1 MGMNVEL
8 TPQLVKHI
16 RMKVKSG
23 GYRSASEYVREALRL
38 KLREE
43 KESQLN
49 WLRSE
54 VSKGFE
60 SVEAGRYTDYD
71 KAGLKELA
79 ASVKAR
85 GKTRAAAEQ
94 GATKPKR
101 KA

>member
-49 WLRSE
+49 WLKSE
-54 VSKGFE
+54 VAKGFE
-60 SVEAGRYTDYD
+60 SVEAGRYADYD
-71 KAGLKELA
+71 KAGLIELA
-79 ASVKAR
+79 ERVKGRGKAR
-85 GKTRAAAEQ
+85 STAERV
-94 GATKPKR
+94 ATKQKR
-101 KA
+101 QV

>member
-54 VSKGFE
+54 VAKGFE

-71 KAGLKELA
+71 KAGLNELA
-79 ASVKAR
+79 ARVKAR
-85 GKTRAAAEQ
+85 GKTRAAEQ

>member
-1 MGMNVEL
+1 MGINVEL

-49 WLRSE
+49 WLKSE
-54 VSKGFE
+54 VAKGFE
-60 SVEAGRYTDYD
+60 SVEAGRYNDYD
-71 KAGLKELA
+71 KAGLKKLA
-79 ASVKAR
+79 ENVKAR
-85 GKTRAAAEQ
+85 GKTRAASERA
-94 GATKPKR
+94 ATKQKR
-101 KA
+101 QV

>member
-1 MGMNVEL
+1 MGINVEL
-8 TPQLVKHI
+8 TPELVKHI

-54 VSKGFE
+54 VAKGVE
-60 SVEAGRYTDYD
+60 SIEAGRYTDYD

-79 ASVKAR
+79 ESVKAR
-85 GKTRAAAEQ
+85 GKTRAAAER
-94 GATKPKR
+94 GTKQKR
-101 KA
+101 RA